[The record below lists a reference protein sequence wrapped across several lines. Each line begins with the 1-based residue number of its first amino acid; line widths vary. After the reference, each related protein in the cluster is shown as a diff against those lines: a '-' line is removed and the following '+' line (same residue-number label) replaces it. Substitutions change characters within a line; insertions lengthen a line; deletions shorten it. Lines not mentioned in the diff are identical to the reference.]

1 LRGAQKKKEKKVS
14 IFKKVQ
20 SSQNRNHN
28 PAYVMSTIK
37 NNILLMFMDGDFCG
51 ILACTSVI
59 LEGILLKPNMILP
72 GIKMEPAYSLTD
84 AHL

>member
-1 LRGAQKKKEKKVS
+1 
-14 IFKKVQ
+14 
-20 SSQNRNHN
+20 
-28 PAYVMSTIK
+28 MSTIK

-72 GIKMEPAYSLTD
+72 GIKMEPTYSLTD